1 MDIPDPEPTLDMKL
15 TELNKVREGI
25 RAKSVSPSLQRK
37 LEEVNRVEQVYASNA
52 IEGNRLTLR
61 ETELVLRGITVAGR
75 SLNEHIE
82 ANNLAKAWDRMRSLS
97 MDPLTEASMLE
108 LHAIVLAGIDSS
120 QAGRFRTEG
129 VRITGSRLIPANP
142 ASIPAKVTQAF
153 SSYLAND
160 GLDPVSKSAD
170 LHASITRIHPFVD
183 GNGRVARL
191 VQSIALNQ
199 AGYWPVLISPDDR
212 NEYYN
217 ALEKGD
223 EGDPIPYRTFVIDRL
238 IADGR
243 KKLELEG

>member
-1 MDIPDPEPTLDMKL
+1 MDIPDPKQILDTKMSQIKQI
-15 TELNKVREGI
+15 RDGI
-25 RAKSVSPSLQRK
+25 SAKAVSPSLQRK
-37 LEEVNRVEQVYASNA
+37 MEEVDRVEQVYASNA

-61 ETELVLRGITVAGR
+61 ETELVLRGITVSGR

-82 ANNLAKAWDRMRSLS
+82 ANNLAKAWDQMRSLS
-97 MDPLTEASMLE
+97 MKPLTESAMLD
-108 LHAIVLAGIDSS
+108 LHAIVLAGIDPT

-153 SSYLAND
+153 SSYLEKD
-160 GLDPVSKSAD
+160 DIDLISKSAD
-170 LHASITRIHPFVD
+170 LHASITRIHPFID

-191 VQSIALNQ
+191 VQSIALNH

-212 NEYYN
+212 GQYYE

-223 EGDPIPYRTFVIDRL
+223 EGDPIPYRIFVLDRL

-243 KKLELEG
+243 KKLDLLG